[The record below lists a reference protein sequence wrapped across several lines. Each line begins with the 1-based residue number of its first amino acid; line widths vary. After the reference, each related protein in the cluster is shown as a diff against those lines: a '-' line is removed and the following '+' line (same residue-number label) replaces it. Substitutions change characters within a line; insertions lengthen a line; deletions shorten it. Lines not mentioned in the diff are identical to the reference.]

1 MQSRSGLEERFGI
14 PGVLRFDE
22 TPGGLVQAVVSSSA
36 AQAEVYLQGAHVAR
50 WTPRGQRPVL
60 FLSERSEFL
69 PGKAIR
75 GGVPV
80 IFPWF
85 GPWLGTRGGGL
96 PRPSHGFAR
105 TSIWTLEE
113 TTIVE
118 NGSAETVPVT
128 MLFSLEPDSVSRD
141 FGYGDFRLRY
151 RVTMSA
157 RLELELEVS
166 HNGSEPF
173 TYEEAL
179 HSYFAVAD
187 IGQVGV
193 AGLAGTTYIDKTDG
207 NRRKVQ
213 QEEPLRFSGETDQVH
228 LHTEANCV
236 IYDAGWE
243 RRIAVEK
250 SGSAS
255 TVVWNPW
262 AEKTLGLK
270 DMEPDA
276 WRGMVC
282 VETANVADDAVTL
295 PPGASHTM
303 RTIIRIA

>member
-1 MQSRSGLEERFGI
+1 MQSRSDLEERFAI
-14 PGVLRFDE
+14 PGVLRFEE
-22 TPGGLVQAVVSSSA
+22 TPGGLVRAVVTSVA
-36 AQAEVYLQGAHVAR
+36 AHAEIYLQGAHVAR
-50 WTPRGQRPVL
+50 WTPRGQQPLL

-69 PGKAIR
+69 PGKPIR

-85 GPWLGTRGGGL
+85 GPRGGGL
-96 PRPSHGFAR
+96 PGPSHGFAR

-113 TTIVE
+113 TTILE
-118 NGSAETVPVT
+118 DGSAETVPVT
-128 MLFSLEPDSVSRD
+128 MLFSLEPNAVSRG
-141 FGYGDFRLRY
+141 FRYGDFRLRY
-151 RVTMSA
+151 RVTVSA

-166 HNGSEPF
+166 HRGSEPF
-173 TYEEAL
+173 AYEEAL

-187 IGQVGV
+187 IAQVAV
-193 AGLAGTTYIDKTDG
+193 AGLAGTTYIDKVDG
-207 NRRKVQ
+207 YSRKVQ

-228 LHTEANCV
+228 LHTEANCL

-303 RTIIRIA
+303 RTIIRIE

>member
-1 MQSRSGLEERFGI
+1 MQSRSDLEERFGI
-14 PGVLRFDE
+14 PGVVRFEE
-22 TPGGLVQAVVSSSA
+22 TPGGLVRAVVTSSA
-36 AQAEVYLQGAHVAR
+36 AEAEVYLQGAHVAR
-50 WTPRGQRPVL
+50 WTPRGERPAL

-85 GPWLGTRGGGL
+85 GPRGGGL
-96 PRPSHGFAR
+96 PGPSHGFAR
-105 TSIWTLEE
+105 TAIWTLEE
-113 TTIVE
+113 TTMLE
-118 NGSAETVPVT
+118 NGSAETGPVT
-128 MLFSLEPDSVSRD
+128 MLFTLEPDEVSRG
-141 FGYGDFRLRY
+141 FGYRDFLLRY
-151 RVTMSA
+151 RVTVSA
-157 RLELELEVS
+157 RLELELEVR
-166 HNGSEPF
+166 HDGSEPF
-173 TYEEAL
+173 TYEQAL

-187 IGQVGV
+187 IGQVAV
-193 AGLAGTTYIDKTDG
+193 SGLAGTTYIDKVDG
-207 NRRKVQ
+207 YRPKVQ

-228 LHTEANCV
+228 LHTQAKCV

-255 TVVWNPW
+255 TVTWNPW

-270 DMEPDA
+270 DMEPDG

-295 PPGASHTM
+295 PPGATHTM
-303 RTIIRIA
+303 RTVIRIE